1 MSLSQ
6 NYKVIVVGESST
18 GKTTIIQRL
27 VQGTF
32 REEAQSTVGV
42 EFKSFVC
49 TVDGKQRKL
58 QIWDT
63 AGQERFRSVAKS
75 YFRNA
80 VGAFLVFDVCSRASF
95 EALDGWLNDIQSL
108 SHPNSVIVLIGNK
121 IDLTESRCISQNE
134 ATHYAERNGLIYIE
148 TSARSGVGIQ
158 EAFVRITREITI
170 RIDAGQLTLPTLK
183 SQPPIMYTN
192 SNGLG
197 GSNTSNSTIRKED
210 QCGC

>member
-80 VGAFLVFDVCSRASF
+80 VGAALVFSLTDKKSF
-95 EALDGWLNDIQSL
+95 EALDGWLNDLQSL
-108 SHPNSVIVLIGNK
+108 CVHNAVILLIGNK
-121 IDLTESRCISQNE
+121 LDLAEGRVVSGEDANVF
-134 ATHYAERNGLIYIE
+134 AERHGLEYFE
-148 TSARSGVGIQ
+148 TSALDATNVD
-158 EAFVRITREITI
+158 EAFVRL
-170 RIDAGQLTLPTLK
+170 AK
-183 SQPPIMYTN
+183 SVYEKVEKGELQSGFQAAAPPVVLN
-192 SNGLG
+192 EAPHQQQSG
-197 GSNTSNSTIRKED
+197 GS
-210 QCGC
+210 CC

>member
-1 MSLSQ
+1 MTLSQ

-63 AGQERFRSVAKS
+63 AGQERFRAVAKS

-80 VGAFLVFDVCSRASF
+80 VGAFLVFDVCSRGSF
-95 EALDGWLNDIQSL
+95 DALTEWLNDIQSL

-121 IDLTESRCISQNE
+121 IDLVDQRCVSQSE
-134 ATHYAERNGLIYIE
+134 AQSYADRNNLIYIE
-148 TSARSGVGIQ
+148 TSARSGVGIAD
-158 EAFVRITREITI
+158 AFIRITREITL
-170 RIDAGQLTLPTLK
+170 RIEAGQLSLPTLK
-183 SQPPIMYTN
+183 SQPQMMYTN
-192 SNGLG
+192 SNGLS
-197 GSNTSNSTIRKED
+197 GSNVSNATIRD
-210 QCGC
+210 QQQCGC